1 DRGLAAR
8 SRALDEHVD
17 LAHPVLHGTAR
28 GGLGGHLRG
37 IRGRLARALESDL
50 ARAGPGDHRTVGV
63 GDGDDR
69 VAEGALDVSLPVGH
83 VLLVLAAHL
92 PGAGR
97 ATALGGHAVSPDG
110 GSRYG
115 LLAGL
120 LLAGHGALGAL
131 AGARVGLGALA
142 AHREAAAVTQAL
154 VAADLDLAADV
165 GRDLTAQVTLEAVVA
180 LEVVTQLH
188 QLLVRQVL
196 HPGVGAHARR
206 L

>member
-1 DRGLAAR
+1 
-8 SRALDEHVD
+8 
-17 LAHPVLHGTAR
+17 
-28 GGLGGHLRG
+28 
-37 IRGRLARALESDL
+37 
-50 ARAGPGDHRTVGV
+50 DHRTVGV

-206 L
+206 LERLHGAGAAHAEDVGEGDLDALVAREVDSDESCHVACAPVVSRRSGAPPFR